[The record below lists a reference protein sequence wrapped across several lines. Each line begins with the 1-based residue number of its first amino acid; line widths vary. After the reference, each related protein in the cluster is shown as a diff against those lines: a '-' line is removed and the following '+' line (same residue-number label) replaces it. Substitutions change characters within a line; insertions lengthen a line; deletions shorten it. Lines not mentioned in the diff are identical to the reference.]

1 VQQNQLDPQEDS
13 PPVLIPFQ
21 THALQPKKSPARAE
35 LKHPMEQSYPALF
48 ATGIPMLLVR
58 RLLARALVAS
68 RAGRSLN
75 PPRSP
80 G

>member
-1 VQQNQLDPQEDS
+1 VQQNQRDPQEDS

-35 LKHPMEQSYPALF
+35 LKHSMEQSYPALF
-48 ATGIPMLLVR
+48 AADVLMLRVR
-58 RLLARALVAS
+58 RPLAGALAAS

-75 PPRSP
+75 PPRSL